1 MAQTSDGAVDVA
13 TRLIEAFSA
22 ADFEAMRS
30 LIAEEIVAEI
40 TDASGGSARVPGR
53 EALLERIEAMD
64 LPAARYSVTLTQAPV
79 PVDEDGALVMVEI
92 RAERGGRR
100 LHNFAA
106 HLFRVA
112 DRRVERWLMVDAK
125 PAESDEFWA

>member
-1 MAQTSDGAVDVA
+1 MAHTSNGAVDVA

-30 LIAEEIVAEI
+30 LMAEEVVAEI
-40 TDASGGSARVPGR
+40 TDAAGGSARVPGR

-112 DRRVERWLMVDAK
+112 DGRVERWLMVDAK